1 MSIEQQAEQLAQ
13 WLAANPGT
21 PPPEDVDP
29 EVIEA
34 VYSLRP
40 ELAPPAN
47 VDLDDILNSVERGP
61 FQQHTEEISAQLS
74 PPVALAEVIELSQMR
89 VKAKA
94 AQSESLH
101 NASGRGPRQRT
112 VPTPPQPQRLNVSP
126 RFLVGSIGGVAL
138 LAAACA
144 LFILVPALQGEM
156 RAQPTSSLA
165 KNTIVTE
172 PDAVPDDTV
181 VKEDEIEADLAATKE
196 EATPGR
202 IDTPVPPPSAES
214 EITRSVVSQP
224 ERTPMKEVTPAATVS
239 IADENQG
246 ASRFADLEAVED
258 SRLSMGSVATT
269 DSAPVLETSA
279 RASQEVVRAKKQRQ
293 KSVAK
298 RADMGDDM
306 AEAAPSADEAM
317 GQWRSPVVPYPRDWS
332 PPALNDREQQIQSEA
347 SALDERSNWSAA
359 ALVFQKAIAKSKSQV
374 GQYFAAEATVR
385 FLKAS
390 QTDRAIKAANRCVAL
405 SAQNTAHLSRCYCVL
420 GDAYQAIGEEKKA
433 RTAYE
438 KADRLNRK
446 R

>member
-40 ELAPPAN
+40 ELAPSAN
-47 VDLDDILNSVERGP
+47 IDLDDILNSIERGP
-61 FQQHTEEISAQLS
+61 FQQQTEEISLQS
-74 PPVALAEVIELSQMR
+74 RPPVAMAEVIELSQMR
-89 VKAKA
+89 VSQRASK
-94 AQSESLH
+94 SEPLLG
-101 NASGRGPRQRT
+101 AGGRGPRQRT
-112 VPTPPQPQRLNVSP
+112 TPTPSPTQRLNVSP

-156 RAQPTSSLA
+156 RVQPSTPSLA
-165 KNTIVTE
+165 KNTFVAE
-172 PDAVPDDTV
+172 PATAPADTI
-181 VKEDEIEADLAATKE
+181 IEADAIDGELTTTKK
-196 EATPGR
+196 EATPAR
-202 IDTPVPPPSAES
+202 DDTPIPPPSTKS
-214 EITRSVVSQP
+214 DISRSVASLS
-224 ERTPMKEVTPAATVS
+224 ERTAMKDIAPAETAS
-239 IADENQG
+239 IADEKEG
-246 ASRFADLEAVED
+246 S
-258 SRLSMGSVATT
+258 SRLAVAGTVEKTRSMGSMATT
-269 DSAPVLETSA
+269 ASRPVLEASA
-279 RASQEVVRAKKQRQ
+279 TQEVVRAKKQRQ
-293 KSVAK
+293 KSASK
-298 RADMGDDM
+298 RADMPDDM
-306 AEAAPSADEAM
+306 AEAEPSADEAM
-317 GQWRSPVVPYPRDWS
+317 GQWRSPVAPYPRDWS
-332 PPALNDREQQIQSEA
+332 PPALNDREQQVQSEA
-347 SALDERSNWSAA
+347 TAFDERSNWSAA
-359 ALVFQKAIAKSKSQV
+359 ALVFQTAIPKSKSQV

-390 QTDRAIKAANRCVAL
+390 QVDRAIKAANRCVAL

-420 GDAYQAIGEEKKA
+420 GDAYQAIGDEKKA